1 MANDNVLPADNLLAL
16 ATLLK
21 EALYIEQDL
30 SGLIFQHPNQKSL
43 LKQQDEYQQLVG
55 RLTGEL
61 ETALARY
68 RARIKSFAGPGARTA
83 LRGSGRASAVSRSK
97 ERRTTPKPRKP

>member
-30 SGLIFQHPNQKSL
+30 RGRIFQHPNQKSL
-43 LKQQDEYQQLVG
+43 LKQQEEYQQLVG
-55 RLTGEL
+55 RLNWEL

-68 RARIKSFAGPGARTA
+68 RARIKGAAGPGARTV
-83 LRGSGRASAVSRSK
+83 LRPSGRASAVSRSK
-97 ERRTTPKPRKP
+97 ERRTTPKPRNP